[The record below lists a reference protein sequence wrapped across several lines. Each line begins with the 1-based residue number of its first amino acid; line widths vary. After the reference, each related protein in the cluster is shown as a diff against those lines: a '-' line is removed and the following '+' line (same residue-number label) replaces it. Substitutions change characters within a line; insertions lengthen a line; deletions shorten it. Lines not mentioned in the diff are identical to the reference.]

1 MPTIYEKFPRLA
13 RIGEP
18 LLRTI
23 PFVQQL
29 EWSDCGAA
37 SLAMV
42 LGYHGKHVPLDRV
55 RAALAVSR
63 DGVTARAM
71 LDAAGQLGLRGR
83 ALKISLD
90 QLAELPRATILHW
103 ELAHFVVLDRVIGDK
118 VRIFDPASGER
129 DVPFAEV
136 SRCY

>member
-1 MPTIYEKFPRLA
+1 MSISEKYPRLA
-13 RIGEP
+13 QLGAP
-18 LLRTI
+18 LARSI

-42 LGYHGKHVPLDRV
+42 LGYHGKHVALDRV

-63 DGVTARAM
+63 DGVTARAVI
-71 LDAAGQLGLRGR
+71 DGAGQFGMRGR
-83 ALKISLD
+83 ALKIAVD

-103 ELAHFVVLDRVIGDK
+103 EIG
-118 VRIFDPASGER
+118 
-129 DVPFAEV
+129 
-136 SRCY
+136 